1 MTSTTSDA
9 TVWEPPSDFMAP
21 VPRSRLVVAA
31 TNDLLNRFDTTI
43 LRPATD
49 AYVFGLD
56 CIIGCHFF
64 A

>member
-1 MTSTTSDA
+1 MASTTSDA
-9 TVWEPPSDFMAP
+9 TVWEPPSDFMAS

-31 TNDLLNRFDTTI
+31 INDLLNNFNTSI

-49 AYVFGLD
+49 ACVILLLKQYRLFL
-56 CIIGCHFF
+56 F